1 MNKLQRQ
8 FWFYGAIPLTVLY
21 LILGISMVSLEVL
34 FLAVDQCQ
42 FLMDRNDERCW
53 LISSGS
59 GDCPVVGNL
68 GCPKFVEAKYKTFIF
83 LGFSLPV
90 ILLIGTVWNII
101 RVFKLSESEK
111 SYRIRLA
118 TRISVLVVPSI
129 FILLFVP
136 YLLLLGRL
144 SGVS

>member
-21 LILGISMVSLEVL
+21 LILGISMVLGEVL

-42 FLMDRNDERCW
+42 FLMDRNDERC
-53 LISSGS
+53 GY

-68 GCPKFVEAKYKTFIF
+68 GCPKFVEAKYNTFIF
-83 LGFSLPV
+83 LTLSLPV

-136 YLLLLGRL
+136 YLLFRGRL